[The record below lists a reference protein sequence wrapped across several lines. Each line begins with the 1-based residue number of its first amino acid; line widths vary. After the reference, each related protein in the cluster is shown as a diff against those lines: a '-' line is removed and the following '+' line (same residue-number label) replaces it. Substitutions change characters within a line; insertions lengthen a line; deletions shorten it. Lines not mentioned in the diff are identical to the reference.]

1 MANLDRPNGF
11 AFVQSLSGQIAPI
24 RGRVSANQ
32 TIAKGDALSIGSGGL
47 LNIGLF
53 DDDEIYGV
61 ANEAITTG
69 GSVTVADSIAFYP
82 ATDQTIFEAQV
93 SGSTIVTQIGDDVDI
108 EGATGV
114 MEVNE
119 DAVVEEVFK
128 IIALKSDVAP
138 DLDLGLNDR
147 VYGYFTR
154 SSYNRYRGAK

>member
-1 MANLDRPNGF
+1 MANLDGPNGF
-11 AFVQSLSGQIAPI
+11 SFVQSLSGQMAPI
-24 RGRVSANQ
+24 RGRVDVSQ
-32 TIAKGDALSIGSGGL
+32 TIAKGDALIISAGGL
-47 LNIGLF
+47 LQIAVATSG
-53 DDDEIYGV
+53 EIYGV
-61 ANEAITTG
+61 ANEAIATAA
-69 GSVTVADSIAFYP
+69 SVTVADSIAFYP

-93 SGSTIVTQIGDDVDI
+93 SGSSTVALIGDDVDI

-119 DAVVEEVFK
+119 NAVVEEVFK
-128 IIALKSDVAP
+128 IIANKSDVAP